1 MKKMF
6 IIVICFFVAA
16 GFLFIKQQ
24 NSVKPEERI
33 IMINNKLY
41 YGTSE
46 TGPMGDSGCVEGN
59 ILSSVEKNEIPT
71 ENGQSNFGY
80 IGNPYTSDFGNGKIM
95 VQTDNNWYWLVSE

>member
-1 MKKMF
+1 M
-6 IIVICFFVAA
+6 C
-16 GFLFIKQQ
+16 FLFIKQQ

-59 ILSSVEKNEIPT
+59 ILSSIDKNEIPT
-71 ENGQSNFGY
+71 ENGQSKLRIHRKSLYFRFWEWKNYGS
-80 IGNPYTSDFGNGKIM
+80 NR
-95 VQTDNNWYWLVSE
+95 